1 MIQGCGVGLPWD
13 GGGLRGCVGRWR
25 VDAGR
30 AGTRCGPRGRDTLR
44 PHALL
49 ACCLCTRPQE
59 LAGIT
64 ANHRIRLSR
73 VKLPD
78 LKNQVEARGT
88 KSSVRLPPAGSWVFG
103 LSGSLTLFR

>member
-13 GGGLRGCVGRWR
+13 GGGLRGCAGRWR